1 MIKKYYQITI
11 RDYNQVEQSGE
22 ISHLKTCK
30 LIPIWI
36 LKRKILKELEKANQ
50 LLNVEKQD
58 DDELLWKVQSLAKI
72 NAIQANV
79 LGLFNLLNLG
89 TTVSIFK
96 DELKRYYRRK
106 IKMTDKNI
114 QTYIDNLQYLTGLKI
129 VTLGDLSNVVTELE
143 YRKDKFNEN
152 FNQQNKKEAGKV
164 YLMQIVLGVFS
175 YLNQPVNLEMTLS
188 EFAIIRNEATEKMKR
203 EKTK

>member
-1 MIKKYYQITI
+1 
-11 RDYNQVEQSGE
+11 
-22 ISHLKTCK
+22 
-30 LIPIWI
+30 
-36 LKRKILKELEKANQ
+36 
-50 LLNVEKQD
+50 
-58 DDELLWKVQSLAKI
+58 
-72 NAIQANV
+72 
-79 LGLFNLLNLG
+79 
-89 TTVSIFK
+89 
-96 DELKRYYRRK
+96 
-106 IKMTDKNI
+106 MTDKNI

>member
-1 MIKKYYQITI
+1 MIKKFYQITI